1 MEHSERCDLFAS
13 QDHLRILTVGPLK
26 TELLVSQWPSPWLQ
40 GPSFMA
46 GDPNAQ
52 WADDKLYWPRYNE
65 SETGSGIEL
74 VFNTTMYTQDDDLA
88 IEKVVYWNKALWY

>member
-1 MEHSERCDLFAS
+1 MGGSSSVNSTVAVTMQKYLLSF
-13 QDHLRILTVGPLK
+13 ILT
-26 TELLVSQWPSPWLQ
+26 
-40 GPSFMA
+40 

-65 SETGSGIEL
+65 SETGNGIEL